1 MSLTRYTTYRETG
14 LEWLETIPSHWEV
27 KRLKQFCSAF
37 PSNVDKKSIE
47 GEAPVKLCNYT
58 DVYYNDFIAE
68 DLEFMEATATEEE
81 IKKFTLQA
89 GDTIITKDSE
99 TADDIAI
106 AACVTKDLPGVICGY
121 HLSVIRPKEVAYG
134 AFVKR
139 LFDSIYAKSLFA
151 VRANGLTR
159 VGLSQYAIDNVELP
173 LPPIKE
179 QKAIASFLDRETAK
193 IDALIAEQQ
202 RLIELLQEKRQ
213 AVISHAVTKGL
224 NPNAPMKD
232 SGVEWL
238 GEVPEHWDV
247 IRIKNIGRSTI
258 GLTYSP
264 ADIVSEGNG
273 IPVLRASNIQNGSL
287 DWEDTVFVRVRPD
300 AELLIKPGD
309 ILICARSG
317 SRSLIGKNVL
327 ICSSDIEREMT
338 FGAFMTILR
347 CIDPPFTRW
356 TLSSTVF
363 KAQAGAYMS
372 TTINQLTA
380 STLMNTALAFPPKEE
395 RDGICSY
402 LEEKTKEMDHL
413 IDEASQSIQLLQE
426 RRSALISAAVT
437 GQIDVRG
444 LVPEVAE
451 Q

>member
-1 MSLTRYTTYRETG
+1 MRTTEIRPLKDSPVYWIKKIPVNWETKPVKRVMSLVANPVGNDWDRTELLSLTQKGVIPRDIESGKGKFPADFSTYQLVDNNQLVMCLFDIDETPRAVGLARQPGMVTGAYSVFLFSGNNDPRYFYYFFLWLDIQKALKPFYTG
-14 LEWLETIPSHWEV
+14 LRKVVRPGTFASLQIPHPPVEEQS
-27 KRLKQFCSAF
+27 QI
-37 PSNVDKKSIE
+37 SN
-47 GEAPVKLCNYT
+47 
-58 DVYYNDFIAE
+58 
-68 DLEFMEATATEEE
+68 
-81 IKKFTLQA
+81 
-89 GDTIITKDSE
+89 
-99 TADDIAI
+99 
-106 AACVTKDLPGVICGY
+106 
-121 HLSVIRPKEVAYG
+121 
-134 AFVKR
+134 
-139 LFDSIYAKSLFA
+139 
-151 VRANGLTR
+151 
-159 VGLSQYAIDNVELP
+159 
-173 LPPIKE
+173 
-179 QKAIASFLDRETAK
+179 FLDRETAK

-247 IRIKNIGRSTI
+247 IRIKNIGRSII

-264 ADIVSEGNG
+264 ADVVSEENG
-273 IPVLRASNIQNGSL
+273 MPVLRASNIQNGSL
-287 DWEDTVFVRVRPD
+287 DWEDTVFVSVKPD
-300 AELLIKPGD
+300 PELLIKPGD

-327 ICSSDIEREMT
+327 IRPSDMQREMT

-380 STLMNTALAFPPKEE
+380 STLMGTALAFPPEEE
-395 RDGICSY
+395 RANICCY
-402 LEEKTKEMDHL
+402 LKEKTKKMGHL
-413 IDEASQSIQLLQE
+413 IDEANQSIKLLQE

-444 LVPEVAE
+444 LVEREGGE